1 MPQRYSLAA
10 IILHWTIAALLAF
23 QIAVGWALEDL
34 GARGFALYQLHKS
47 VGITILALTLAR
59 IAVRYWKPR
68 PAKLEGGW
76 QGALA
81 SGVHVGLYAFM
92 LGAPLTGWALVS
104 TAKVKVPT
112 LLFGV
117 LPLPHLPL
125 PQSSHALAEN
135 GHGLL
140 AWIGIALFLLHVAGA
155 LRHHVLMGDGLIWR
169 MVPGRST
176 ALLVAL
182 PALILLGFLAGRAIL
197 PAARTTP
204 ALASAA
210 ENSDDATVNTAEVE
224 AALSSSTDNAAEAAN
239 SAAVDNRSSN
249 ATAAA
254 VPAEE
259 TKEPAAPSP
268 AWTVQ
273 PGGRIGF
280 SVGNDGETISGSFSK
295 WTAKI
300 VMDPDHPDSADIM
313 VSIDMTSASVGDAY
327 KDGMLPGEE
336 FFATAAHP
344 TATFVAKGAEA
355 TGAGRYRAKGMLTL
369 KGVSKPQTI
378 RFALTGEG
386 VTRKVTGSATIA
398 RAAFDVGNG
407 ESSGSLAPQVAVSFA
422 FSAKRKN

>member
-1 MPQRYSLAA
+1 MPQRYSLTA
-10 IILHWTIAALLAF
+10 IILHWAIAALLAF

-34 GARGFALYQLHKS
+34 GAHGFSLYQLHKS
-47 VGITILALTLAR
+47 VGMTILALTLAR
-59 IAVRYWKPR
+59 IAIRYWKPR

-104 TAKVKVPT
+104 TARVKVPT

-125 PQSSHALAEN
+125 PAGSHAVAEN

-140 AWIGIALFLLHVAGA
+140 AWIGIALVLLHVAGA
-155 LRHHVLMGDGLIWR
+155 LRHHVMMRDGLIWR

-176 ALLVAL
+176 ALLLAL
-182 PALILLGFLAGRAIL
+182 PALILVGFVAGRAIL
-197 PAARTTP
+197 PAPQAAPVP
-204 ALASAA
+204 APVA
-210 ENSDDATVNTAEVE
+210 EDVDTEPDTSNVAMAQAV
-224 AALSSSTDNAAEAAN
+224 NAAAAPP
-239 SAAVDNRSSN
+239 

-254 VPAEE
+254 NAIE
-259 TKEPAAPSP
+259 AATEQPVGPPP

-280 SVGNDGETISGSFSK
+280 SVGNDGDTISGSFAR
-295 WTAKI
+295 WTARI
-300 VMDPDHPDSADIM
+300 VMDPDHPESADIQ
-313 VSIDMTSASVGDAY
+313 VSIDMASASVGDAY
-327 KDGMLPGEE
+327 KDGMLPGDE

-355 TGAGRYRAKGMLTL
+355 TGPNRYRASGTLTL
-369 KGVSKPQTI
+369 KGVSKPQAI
-378 RFALTGEG
+378 RFALSGKDA
-386 VTRKVTGSATIA
+386 TRKVSGSATIA
-398 RAAFDVGNG
+398 RSAFGVGNG
-407 ESSGSLAPQVAVSFA
+407 DSSTGLTPQVAVTFDFA
-422 FSAKRKN
+422 ARRKD